1 MQEKYEEAETFF
13 EAATCVD
20 EKSILAWTTL
30 GKTSCSIDH
39 ILFLPAVENNS
50 FSIQTGLYYDCF
62 QNDIGAERAFLEATR
77 ANAASMPK
85 KLTPVAVLAEQNG
98 AERKPSG
105 K

>member
-39 ILFLPAVENNS
+39 ILLLPAVENNS
-50 FSIQTGLYYDCF
+50 FSI
-62 QNDIGAERAFLEATR
+62 
-77 ANAASMPK
+77 
-85 KLTPVAVLAEQNG
+85 
-98 AERKPSG
+98 
-105 K
+105 